1 MKRVAVVMPPVTEL
15 EPAAAVEQWGTVTR
29 SVEALGAEGGWHPE
43 VHARHR
49 TTAAV
54 VERAGVR
61 YRFHTSDTALARAVA
76 SGRPDVV
83 HVHGLG
89 WTRLVARLAR
99 VGAPLVLQHHGEL
112 PFRGR
117 ARWGHRLVRRH
128 VDAYLFTGA
137 STGQAQPWIDAGV
150 LRTDARCLEVLEAAA
165 MLPDEPG
172 EPVTLDGH
180 PVVLW
185 VGRLVAGK
193 DPLLA
198 LDAFGAA
205 VAAAAT
211 GAAAGGDMVGAH
223 LHLLATDRTLEP
235 QVRERIAQLGDIGR
249 RVHVHPP
256 VPHHR
261 MRAWLEAADVFF
273 STSHHEGSG
282 YSLIEALTC
291 GCVPAVTAIA
301 PHRAIAG
308 PDTPSFAPG
317 DVAAA
322 ATALAAASGF
332 SRNGVGP
339 RFSVP
344 NMPSWGLVATQLADA
359 YASVSRR

>member
-1 MKRVAVVMPPVTEL
+1 MVMPPVTEL
-15 EPAAAVEQWGTVTR
+15 EPVAAVEQWGTITHAA
-29 SVEALGAEGGWHPE
+29 EALLADGRWQPE

-49 TTAAV
+49 TVAAV

-61 YRFHTSDTALARAVA
+61 YRFHASDAALASAVA
-76 SGRPDVV
+76 AAQPDVV

-117 ARWGHRLVRRH
+117 ARWGHRLVRRY
-128 VDAYLFTGA
+128 VAAYLFTGA

-150 LRTDARCLEVLEAAA
+150 LRRDARCCEVLEAAA
-165 MLPDEPG
+165 MLPDDAG
-172 EPVTLDGH
+172 EPVVLEGE
-180 PVVLW
+180 PAVVW
-185 VGRLVAGK
+185 VGRLVPGK

-198 LDAFGAA
+198 LDAF
-205 VAAAAT
+205 AAAADAAFG
-211 GAAAGGDMVGAH
+211 GALPDAH

-235 QVRERIAQLGDIGR
+235 RVQARLAELGEVGGRIHLHA
-249 RVHVHPP
+249 P

-282 YSLIEALTC
+282 YSLIEAITC
-291 GCVPAVTAIA
+291 GCTPAVTAIP
-301 PHRAIAG
+301 PHLAIVG
-308 PDTPSFAPG
+308 PEAPSFPPG
-317 DVAAA
+317 DAAAA
-322 ATALAAASGF
+322 ATALVRAAHR
-332 SRNGVGP
+332 SRNGGGP
-339 RFSVP
+339 AFGVP